1 MVLYT
6 AFSCVCAD
14 FAVPLQKI
22 LTKNYMLMKKTIFLF
37 AMCLMGMCS
46 MYAACVAG
54 TPILFYDVY
63 AVMPCDDGHNG
74 DAGGRPDPNRV
85 VGGID
90 DDNLN
95 IVIGEGDA
103 GDVGE
108 VIVIDPETGEIII
121 DEEIIGQTS
130 VTIPE
135 PGEYTA
141 YVVTDDGTYAGDF
154 VVE

>member
-1 MVLYT
+1 
-6 AFSCVCAD
+6 
-14 FAVPLQKI
+14 
-22 LTKNYMLMKKTIFLF
+22 MKKTIFLF

-63 AVMPCDDGHNG
+63 AMMPCDDGHNG
-74 DAGGRPDPNRV
+74 DAGGSPDPTRV
-85 VGGID
+85 VGAID

-141 YVVTDDGTYAGDF
+141 YVVTDGGTYASDF

>member
-1 MVLYT
+1 
-6 AFSCVCAD
+6 
-14 FAVPLQKI
+14 
-22 LTKNYMLMKKTIFLF
+22 MLMKKTIFLF
-37 AMCLMGMCS
+37 AICLMGMS
-46 MYAACVAG
+46 SLYAVCEAG

-74 DAGGRPDPNRV
+74 DAGGSPDPNRV

-90 DDNLN
+90 GNDLNIGIVDDNE
-95 IVIGEGDA
+95 VDA

-121 DEEIIGQTS
+121 DEEFVGQTS
-130 VTIPE
+130 VTVPE
-135 PGEYTA
+135 PGAYTA
-141 YVVTDDGTYAGDF
+141 YVVTDGGTYAGDF

>member
-1 MVLYT
+1 
-6 AFSCVCAD
+6 
-14 FAVPLQKI
+14 
-22 LTKNYMLMKKTIFLF
+22 MKKTIFLF

-74 DAGGRPDPNRV
+74 NMGGSPDPTRV

-90 DDNLN
+90 GDDLN
-95 IVIGEGDA
+95 IGIVDDGEIDA
-103 GDVGE
+103 GEVGE

-121 DEEIIGQTS
+121 EEVIIGQTS
-130 VTIPE
+130 INIPE
-135 PGEYTA
+135 PGSYTA
-141 YVVTDDGTYAGDF
+141 YVVVDGITYAGDF

>member
-1 MVLYT
+1 MK
-6 AFSCVCAD
+6 
-14 FAVPLQKI
+14 KI
-22 LTKNYMLMKKTIFLF
+22 LFSF
-37 AMCLMGMCS
+37 ALCLLGMYS
-46 MYAACVAG
+46 AYAVSLPG
-54 TPILFYDVY
+54 TPIVFVDIYG
-63 AVMPCDDGHNG
+63 VMPINDPHND

-90 DDNLN
+90 GNDLN
-95 IVIGEGDA
+95 IGIVDDGGVDA

-121 DEEIIGQTS
+121 DEEFVGQTS

-135 PGEYTA
+135 PGAYTA
-141 YVVTDDGTYAGDF
+141 YVLTDGGTYAGDF

>member
-1 MVLYT
+1 
-6 AFSCVCAD
+6 
-14 FAVPLQKI
+14 
-22 LTKNYMLMKKTIFLF
+22 MKKTVFLF

-63 AVMPCDDGHNG
+63 AVMPCDDPDNG
-74 DAGGRPDPNRV
+74 NMGGSPDPNQEIIGGIDGDDLNIGIVDDGEIDAGG
-85 VGGID
+85 
-90 DDNLN
+90 
-95 IVIGEGDA
+95 
-103 GDVGE
+103 VGE

-135 PGEYTA
+135 PGSYTA
-141 YVVTDDGTYAGDF
+141 YVVVDGITYAGDF

>member
-1 MVLYT
+1 
-6 AFSCVCAD
+6 
-14 FAVPLQKI
+14 
-22 LTKNYMLMKKTIFLF
+22 MLMKKTIFLF
-37 AMCLMGMCS
+37 AMCLMGMCI

-63 AVMPCDDGHNG
+63 AMMPCDDGHNG
-74 DAGGRPDPNRV
+74 NAGGSPDPTQEII
-85 VGGID
+85 GGID
-90 DDNLN
+90 GDNLN

-121 DEEIIGQTS
+121 DEEFVGQTS

-135 PGEYTA
+135 PGAYTA
-141 YVVTDDGTYAGDF
+141 YVVTDGGTYAGDF

>member
-1 MVLYT
+1 
-6 AFSCVCAD
+6 
-14 FAVPLQKI
+14 
-22 LTKNYMLMKKTIFLF
+22 MKKTIFLF

-46 MYAACVAG
+46 MYAVCVAG

-63 AVMPCDDGHNG
+63 AMMPCDDGHNG
-74 DAGGRPDPNRV
+74 NAGGRPDPNQEII
-85 VGGID
+85 GGID

-103 GDVGE
+103 GDIGE

-121 DEEIIGQTS
+121 DEEIVGQTS

>member
-1 MVLYT
+1 
-6 AFSCVCAD
+6 
-14 FAVPLQKI
+14 
-22 LTKNYMLMKKTIFLF
+22 
-37 AMCLMGMCS
+37 MCLIGMSS
-46 MYAACVAG
+46 MYAASVAG

-63 AVMPCDDGHNG
+63 AVMPLDDPDEGAG
-74 DAGGRPDPNRV
+74 GGGRPDPTRV

-90 DDNLN
+90 GNDLN
-95 IVIGEGDA
+95 IGIVDDGGEIDA

-121 DEEIIGQTS
+121 DEEFVSQTS

-135 PGEYTA
+135 PGAYTA
-141 YVVTDDGTYAGDF
+141 YVVTDGGTYAGEF

>member
-1 MVLYT
+1 
-6 AFSCVCAD
+6 
-14 FAVPLQKI
+14 
-22 LTKNYMLMKKTIFLF
+22 MKKTIFLF
-37 AMCLMGMCS
+37 AMCLIGMCS

-63 AVMPCDDGHNG
+63 AVMPCDDPDNG
-74 DAGGRPDPNRV
+74 NAGGRPDPNRV

-90 DDNLN
+90 GDNLN

-103 GDVGE
+103 GDIGE

-121 DEEIIGQTS
+121 EEIVIGQTS
-130 VTIPE
+130 VNIQE
-135 PGEYTA
+135 SGAYTA
-141 YVVTDDGTYAGDF
+141 YVVVDGTTYAGEF

>member
-1 MVLYT
+1 
-6 AFSCVCAD
+6 
-14 FAVPLQKI
+14 
-22 LTKNYMLMKKTIFLF
+22 MKKTIFLF

-63 AVMPCDDGHNG
+63 AVMPCDDPDNG
-74 DAGGRPDPNRV
+74 NMGGSPDPTRV

-141 YVVTDDGTYAGDF
+141 YVVTDGGTYAGEF